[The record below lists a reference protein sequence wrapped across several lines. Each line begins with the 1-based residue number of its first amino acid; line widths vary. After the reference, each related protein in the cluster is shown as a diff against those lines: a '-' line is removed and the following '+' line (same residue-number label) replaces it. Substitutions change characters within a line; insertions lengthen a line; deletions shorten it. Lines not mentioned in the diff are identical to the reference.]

1 MRGEVNKLKFLVAR
15 NIKLYFKDK
24 LTFFVSLITPLILV
38 FLFLTFL
45 RQVYETSLI
54 ECLPEGFTLS
64 DRLVNAFTGGWLF
77 SSIMTTSC
85 ITVSFCSNL
94 LVNDKINKVYNDFQI
109 APIKKST
116 VQISYAISN
125 FITTF
130 IVCFVVLVLSMIYLA
145 IVGWYL
151 SFLDLVLILVNM
163 ILLIM
168 FGTLLAT
175 IIGFFISSQG
185 AQSAV
190 CTLVSSMYGFI
201 CGAYMPIASFG
212 NGMKYFVSF
221 IPGTYST
228 VLFRQFYFGGVL
240 EEMKKTIPEQAVEGI
255 KDGFDGNFY
264 FFDNQVPS
272 WAMFLII
279 ICSCVVLFGI
289 LTLIIHLKNKK
300 KKEKHISVETVSE
313 TK

>member
-1 MRGEVNKLKFLVAR
+1 MSEVKKLRFLVTR

-38 FLFLTFL
+38 VLFLTFL
-45 RQVYETSLI
+45 RQVYETSLL
-54 ECLPEGFTLS
+54 ECLPEGFTLDS
-64 DRLVNAFTGGWLF
+64 RIINAFTGGWLF

-94 LVNDKINKVYNDFQI
+94 LVNDKISKVYNDFQI

-116 VQISYAISN
+116 VQISYVISN

-130 IVCFVVLVLSMIYLA
+130 IVCFVVLVISMIYLA

-151 SFLDLVLILVNM
+151 AFVDLVLILANM

-168 FGTLLAT
+168 FGTLFAT
-175 IIGFFISSQG
+175 IIGFLISSPG

-212 NGMKYFVSF
+212 SGMKYFVSF

-272 WAMFLII
+272 WVMFLIM
-279 ICSCVVLFGI
+279 ICSCVVLFG
-289 LTLIIHLKNKK
+289 LLCLLIWLKNKK
-300 KKEKHISVETVSE
+300 KKDRHVSAEIVSE